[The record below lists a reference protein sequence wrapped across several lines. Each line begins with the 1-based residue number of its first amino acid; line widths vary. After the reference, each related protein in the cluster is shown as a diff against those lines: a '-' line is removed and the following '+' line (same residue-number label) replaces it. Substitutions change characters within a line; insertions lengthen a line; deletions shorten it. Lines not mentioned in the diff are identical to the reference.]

1 MTNQAGTFESGPELP
16 TPRTDSGSTVDDGR
30 FYVAGGI
37 DAWGRTLASFLQYDP
52 VSKRWQA
59 LSDLPEPINHPAI
72 VSANGRIYAVGG
84 FGPLGIRLRGF
95 MFAEWHPLD
104 SVYVFDLEAG
114 SWGRGPVMP
123 EARGAGGTSG
133 GSLRSVRRTLFELC
147 SHRIRERRRQV
158 TKTSLT

>member
-1 MTNQAGTFESGPELP
+1 MRLNMKGAVLPVLCFPLVGVVVAGLVFVWWWNHSGSLFPLQEFVTNQAGTFESGPELP
-16 TPRTDSGSTVDDGR
+16 TPRTESGSTVDDGR

-37 DAWGRTLASFLQYDP
+37 DAWDRTLTSFLQYDP

-72 VSANGRIYAVGG
+72 VSANGRIYTVGG

-104 SVYVFDLEAG
+104 SVYVFDSRQA
-114 SWGRGPVMP
+114 P
-123 EARGAGGTSG
+123 GAGA
-133 GSLRSVRRTLFELC
+133 
-147 SHRIRERRRQV
+147 Q
-158 TKTSLT
+158 